1 MKKLSL
7 LFLKISKSKI
17 NLIGFFNLHKVS
29 SFKWEIRLKIIEIR
43 DKVFTRN
50 FNKKE
55 KWHKIQVSK
64 KLEKTSFCSL
74 LIVLRIH
81 IRKQLRLALLLQVK
95 MKISWNKKNLKL
107 LKKTIS
113 YSKGLFK
120 NKIDLEASLML
131 NFYLLKNI
139 LLRPKSQL
147 WNMIWIE
154 LSTIKIL
161 LWLLIFYKKR
171 LKKITKK

>member
-55 KWHKIQVSK
+55 K
-64 KLEKTSFCSL
+64 
-74 LIVLRIH
+74 
-81 IRKQLRLALLLQVK
+81 
-95 MKISWNKKNLKL
+95 
-107 LKKTIS
+107 
-113 YSKGLFK
+113 
-120 NKIDLEASLML
+120 
-131 NFYLLKNI
+131 
-139 LLRPKSQL
+139 
-147 WNMIWIE
+147 
-154 LSTIKIL
+154 
-161 LWLLIFYKKR
+161 
-171 LKKITKK
+171 